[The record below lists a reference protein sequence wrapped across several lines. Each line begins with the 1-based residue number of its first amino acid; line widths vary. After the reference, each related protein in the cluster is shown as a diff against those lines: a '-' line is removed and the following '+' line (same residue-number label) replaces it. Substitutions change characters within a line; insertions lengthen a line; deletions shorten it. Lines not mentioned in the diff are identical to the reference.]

1 MTEMTREELGQVL
14 RVVAA
19 ATRRTFGEA
28 DIAIW
33 HPIIKDVP
41 VEWAKQAVVAHFRDY
56 PGVWLEPGHIYQRW
70 RTFRL
75 DQVARESREEREA
88 RQAALD
94 AAKVDPD
101 ILALARAKA
110 IPEEEPKFKRGGMN
124 GPKSV
129 KCPWCKAR
137 VAQPCVERH
146 SQQPLTKTAFHPG
159 RVEAWEATQ

>member
-14 RVVAA
+14 KVVAA

-28 DIAIW
+28 DFAIW

-41 VEWAKQAVVAHFRDY
+41 VDWAKKAVVAHFKDF

-70 RTFRL
+70 RTYRL
-75 DQVARESREEREA
+75 DQVARESREDREA

-94 AAKVDPD
+94 AAKVDPE

-110 IPEEEPKFKRGGMN
+110 IPEEEPKYKRRGM
-124 GPKSV
+124 GSKTV
-129 KCPWCKAR
+129 ACPWCHAGIGR
-137 VAQPCVERH
+137 PCVIPG
-146 SQQPLTKTAFHPG
+146 STDVLKSGSHPS
-159 RVEAWEATQ
+159 REEAAKQVTS